1 MGFCLYL
8 GLRFGTENATLI
20 LIIILLIIILFFIN
34 FFLVIVVVFPPA
46 SIFSTSALFFSALIF
61 IKDADVA
68 LLVIPTLHF
77 RRVGQLWIGVLDA

>member
-8 GLRFGTENATLI
+8 GLRFGTENATL
-20 LIIILLIIILFFIN
+20 ILLIIILFFIN